1 MATPARSKLSLVRL
15 LILVLAVVGL
25 GAAGWTQGSEAY
37 RRITANPA
45 VTWFAPYDDV
55 TLTPTYHFEDLVV
68 SPSLAQV
75 LGFVVADPSTGC
87 APTWGTYYDLD
98 GAGRALDLDRVK
110 KVLRSPVVIDLRNI
124 YRPAE
129 LAAKGLSYVSV
140 GRAADASHHR
150 P

>member
-1 MATPARSKLSLVRL
+1 MATPARRKLSLVRL

-98 GAGRALDLDRVK
+98 GAGAHSTSTAASPACASAEGTWSSRSAAPPTPS
-110 KVLRSPVVIDLRNI
+110 LR
-124 YRPAE
+124 
-129 LAAKGLSYVSV
+129 
-140 GRAADASHHR
+140 
-150 P
+150 